1 MDEVHGATTISG
13 CQLTRE
19 LVHSAVT
26 MMVGAQFALM
36 VRQFFAVVNLL
47 L

>member
-1 MDEVHGATTISG
+1 MDEVHGATIMSD
-13 CQLTRE
+13 CQLTKE

-36 VRQFFAVVNLL
+36 VRQFLAVVNLL